1 MSRASNWQSHSGVS
15 LRGGKTTA
23 PLCSATHPQ
32 LSPLAKHLIDIVILR
47 EGGTAVPLEGRL
59 ATSMTLANEKE
70 GGQVGDR
77 IEGDN
82 QNTIQAPVVP
92 PPND

>member
-15 LRGGKTTA
+15 LRGGKTAA

-70 GGQVGDR
+70 GGQV
-77 IEGDN
+77 
-82 QNTIQAPVVP
+82 
-92 PPND
+92 